1 MILQPSHLPSTSLC
15 ADDEQGKMQQYAA
28 AQGFHSYLQVLL
40 TWAVPGPSNPFSQ
53 KPHPFPP
60 SAAGTPRSPENCC
73 FPPHHC
79 CSRTEQ
85 TTGLAEVSETR
96 EMPEV
101 RIALGGSPGSE
112 RSCCSLWVVWE
123 RGLSISAGA
132 TEAGGRAL
140 SCLLELGG
148 GKPSKCNCG
157 VWWLFYNLG
166 L

>member
-1 MILQPSHLPSTSLC
+1 MMLQPSHLPSTSLC
-15 ADDEQGKMQQYAA
+15 ADDEQGKRHQYAA

-40 TWAVPGPSNPFSQ
+40 TWAVPAPVIPLVRNPTFS
-53 KPHPFPP
+53 PP

-85 TTGLAEVSETR
+85 TTSLAEVSETR

-112 RSCCSLWVVWE
+112 RSCCSLGVGESGGWAFLQVPQRRAGSFVSPE
-123 RGLSISAGA
+123 VRRGETL
-132 TEAGGRAL
+132 
-140 SCLLELGG
+140 
-148 GKPSKCNCG
+148 K
-157 VWWLFYNLG
+157 V
-166 L
+166 